1 MYCSIFL
8 LFYFKCVTQSLNC
21 DTDFSFFS
29 DWATLIFLAHN
40 FFTFSWFK
48 FLQFVEDHISVYCL
62 SCRNKQ
68 FKSRQPGNEV
78 DRNFPFKLLLPE
90 SQSLNHRDLSQK
102 SLVILKP
109 IYQEKCNQINL
120 LYSFHFYNFLKSL
133 KI

>member
-62 SCRNKQ
+62 SCGNKQ
-68 FKSRQPGNEV
+68 LKSRQPGNEV
-78 DRNFPFKLLLPE
+78 DRNFTSTSELLP
-90 SQSLNHRDLSQK
+90 
-102 SLVILKP
+102 
-109 IYQEKCNQINL
+109 
-120 LYSFHFYNFLKSL
+120 SFSHEFAMDKSL
-133 KI
+133 KIQFVCEINCSTLTKLFYAIAF